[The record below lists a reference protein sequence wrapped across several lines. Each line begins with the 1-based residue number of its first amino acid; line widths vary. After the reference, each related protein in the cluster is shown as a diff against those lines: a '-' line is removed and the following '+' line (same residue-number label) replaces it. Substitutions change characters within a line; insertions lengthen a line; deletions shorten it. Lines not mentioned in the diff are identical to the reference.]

1 MNKLICLGVVCVG
14 WICSAPAQDKAAAPA
29 VTVFQ
34 IGVADGDYHEFALA
48 GNFQSYAQTSALGDE
63 VLVAL
68 EETGRHFGHKIQETI
83 LEK

>member
-1 MNKLICLGVVCVG
+1 VSI
-14 WICSAPAQDKAAAPA
+14 
-29 VTVFQ
+29 VTLQ
-34 IGVADGDYHEFALA
+34 P
-48 GNFQSYAQTSALGDE
+48 GDE

>member
-1 MNKLICLGVVCVG
+1 LQNAETIRLTRQRRGRVHCDLQ
-14 WICSAPAQDKAAAPA
+14 P
-29 VTVFQ
+29 
-34 IGVADGDYHEFALA
+34 
-48 GNFQSYAQTSALGDE
+48 GDE